1 MKHIKIHHHLVQEK
15 TKKSFVKLVYCNMEN
30 MVIDILTKGLS
41 IDKHVYFWHFMGVV
55 KCITS

>member
-1 MKHIKIHHHLVQEK
+1 MKHIKLHHHLVQEK

-41 IDKHVYFWHFMGVV
+41 IDKHVYF
-55 KCITS
+55 